1 MSHLKVISVDWLA
14 LYCDF
19 TNVRFESNIECRL
32 MPYSTRQFKIV
43 EVIYKDGI
51 KFATITR
58 APSSTVLKQGTGIIK
73 FENNLLYLA
82 HWFSLIDN
90 FLMRS
95 NIDVINVS
103 RIDICADFQSFIDY
117 SNPHDFITD
126 FLRGK
131 ILKNGRSRFSLQG
144 RHDLDNVYNYFRV
157 GEKGADVN
165 VYLYDKSLEM
175 QEVKFKHHIN
185 EVWKKAGFDVNRKV
199 WRLEVSI
206 SGKGKNFLDESSGEI
221 KEILFFKLS
230 DFQFIA
236 DVYFSYLKKF
246 FSFKVNDGL
255 KNKSR
260 MPDVKLFDNNFEKIR
275 LSKLP
280 KMKDSTRADKVFL
293 KKVHNYKDE
302 RKDATEDEVRA
313 SQTMI
318 RHLIKDEFLKDYYV
332 AKSSEWTAKT

>member
-1 MSHLKVISVDWLA
+1 MINKKIVNVDWLA

-19 TNVRFESNIECRL
+19 SAVKYESNIECRL

-43 EVIYKDGI
+43 EVIYKDGV

-58 APSSTVLKQGTGIIK
+58 SPSSTVLKQGTGIIK
-73 FENNLLYLA
+73 FENNVLYLA
-82 HWFSLIDN
+82 HWFSLVNKFIID
-90 FLMRS
+90 S
-95 NIDVINVS
+95 GIDVINVS

-117 SNPHDFITD
+117 SNPHDFILD

-131 ILKNGRSRFSLQG
+131 ILKNGRSRFSIQG
-144 RHDLDNVYNYFRV
+144 RHDLENVYNYFRI

-165 VYLYDKSLEM
+165 VYLYDKTLEM
-175 QEVKFKHHIN
+175 KEVKFKHHIN
-185 EVWKKAGFDVNRKV
+185 EVWKKAGFDVSKKV

-206 SGKGKNFLDESSGEI
+206 SGKGKSFLDENTGEI
-221 KEILFFKLS
+221 QEILFYKLS
-230 DFQFIA
+230 DFQFISNI
-236 DVYFSYLKKF
+236 YFSYLKKF

-260 MPDVKLFDNNFEKIR
+260 MKDVNLFDNSYEKIR
-275 LSKLP
+275 LFKLP

-302 RKDATEDEVRA
+302 RKDATDEEVRA
-313 SQTMI
+313 SQTII
-318 RHLIKDEFLKDYYV
+318 RHIIKDEFLKDYYV
-332 AKSSEWTAKT
+332 AKSNEWSAKA

>member
-1 MSHLKVISVDWLA
+1 MSTLKTLNVDWLA

-19 TNVRFESNIECRL
+19 TNVKFENNIECRL

-43 EVIYKDGI
+43 EVIYKDGV

-73 FENNLLYLA
+73 FENNILYLA
-82 HWFSLIDN
+82 HWHSLIDK
-90 FLMRS
+90 FI
-95 NIDVINVS
+95 IDSGIEVINVS

-117 SNPHDFITD
+117 PDPHDFILD
-126 FLRGK
+126 FLRGT
-131 ILKNGRSRFSLQG
+131 ILKNGRSRFFVQG
-144 RHDLDNVYNYFRV
+144 RHDLDNIYNYFRI

-165 VYLYDKSLEM
+165 VYLYDKTLEM
-175 QEVKFKHHIN
+175 KEVKFKHHIN
-185 EVWKKAGFDVNRKV
+185 EVWKKAGFDMNRKV

-206 SGKGKNFLDESSGEI
+206 SGKGKSFLDENTGEI
-221 KEILFFKLS
+221 QEILFYKLPN
-230 DFQFIA
+230 FQFIC
-236 DVYFSYLKKF
+236 DIYFSYLKKF

-260 MPDVKLFDNNFEKIR
+260 MKDVKLFDDKYEKIR
-275 LSKLP
+275 LFKLP

-293 KKVHNYKDE
+293 KKVHNYRDE

-318 RHLIKDEFLKDYYV
+318 KHLVRDEYLKEYYIR
-332 AKSSEWTAKT
+332 KSSEWSNQT